1 MTAEATR
8 VYGDAAVAH
17 ARVLWKEGV
26 SNAKAGS
33 TTPLAMDSGWGTPLK
48 KADGTVTDW
57 CGFFVAASLYRA
69 GLSKWLRRGFWH
81 VDNVRSYFTYH
92 YGDRVPRWVWDEATC
107 VWNKV
112 HDLHAARGSK
122 RRWLDHAA
130 IDRTDLAALDILPGD
145 VVLIDHEGDGKANH
159 ITMAESYDPATGVL
173 VTIEGNGVGEVAA
186 AVAADGS
193 VTVGRSHGP
202 CAVRNARNLK
212 NGAERKKI
220 FAVGRVSTVDFET
233 LPYDKAD
240 AMPTA
245 PPPDNAS
252 RAFGVGGHDDDEG
265 DDGGPI
271 GAEPA
276 TERR

>member
-1 MTAEATR
+1 
-8 VYGDAAVAH
+8 
-17 ARVLWKEGV
+17 
-26 SNAKAGS
+26 
-33 TTPLAMDSGWGTPLK
+33 MDSGWGTPLK

-69 GLSKWLRRGFWH
+69 GLCKGLRRGFWH

-92 YGDRVPRWVWDEATC
+92 YGDRVPRWVWDEATF
-107 VWNKV
+107 VWHKV

-130 IDRTDLAALDILPGD
+130 IDRTDLASLDILPGD

-220 FAVGRVSTVDFET
+220 FAVGRTSTVDFET

-240 AMPTA
+240 AKPTA

-252 RAFGVGGHDDDEG
+252 RAFGVGGRGDDEG
-265 DDGGPI
+265 DDGGPV
-271 GAEPA
+271 GAELV